1 MKHQQYSLNV
11 NLVLGQYSWII
22 LPAKDKVSAAF
33 VGYSQSYTFF
43 FFRNLAKYE
52 RISLNRHAVEL
63 TGAYDI
69 DMKLLDVA
77 TIFCEAYNQ
86 QMNLFSRN

>member
-11 NLVLGQYSWII
+11 NLVLGPYSWII

-43 FFRNLAKYE
+43 FLGT
-52 RISLNRHAVEL
+52 SLN
-63 TGAYDI
+63 
-69 DMKLLDVA
+69 MKGFHLIGMLL
-77 TIFCEAYNQ
+77 
-86 QMNLFSRN
+86 S